1 MTIRH
6 SHKRPDTEKR
16 IHLTTMISLL
26 FLLALFLF
34 LPRRW
39 DPVQAPSSQ
48 IKLNIVVESVPNTEQ
63 RVRRGRV
70 PPVKP
75 AVPLAV
81 EDPLI
86 PDNAVID
93 PTEMMLEAG
102 LMAKGRSGLT
112 VGQPDTVLPV
122 PLLQVMPA
130 YPKEARERN
139 RSGVVRLLVKV
150 NTEGQVVDVV
160 VSQNTTNSELC
171 ARAAVQAAFKSR
183 YQPGSIGDRT
193 LPLWTVCEYGFY
205 PE

>member
-1 MTIRH
+1 MTFRH

-34 LPRRW
+34 LPKRW
-39 DPVQAPSSQ
+39 DPSRPSPSR
-48 IKLNIVVESVPNTEQ
+48 ITLNVVVESVPHTEQ
-63 RVRRGRV
+63 RIRRGRV

-93 PTEMMLEAG
+93 PTEMTLEAG
-102 LMAKGRSGLT
+102 FMVEGRSGLT
-112 VGQPDTVLPV
+112 VGQPDTVQPV

-130 YPKEARERN
+130 YPKEEKERK

-171 ARAAVQAAFKSR
+171 ARAAIQAAYKSR
-183 YQPGSIGDRT
+183 YQPGSVGDRM